1 MHRLA
6 TIIYTSGFIVSC
18 NIKYF
23 NYQYHPMI
31 RYPMIFE
38 YSICLKENYW
48 SYDTLRYDIRS
59 KFLIVDSTLVLTL
72 DTPFLFGRFWKRLHN
87 VLIQNSNSKFLI
99 FIWNKNW
106 HKTTKLICQMLI
118 DLLQSF
124 DHILIT
130 IVIIVYLLRNFN
142 KLTFYSCPCLRDHS
156 KSYSNR

>member
-1 MHRLA
+1 MKAKQLHHL
-6 TIIYTSGFIVSC
+6 TTIYTSSFIVSC

-72 DTPFLFGRFWKRLHN
+72 DTTFLFGFWKRLHN

-99 FIWNKNW
+99 FYLKQELTQNYKINMPNINRFTPKFRSYFN
-106 HKTTKLICQMLI
+106 HDRNNCVFIEKLLI
-118 DLLQSF
+118 
-124 DHILIT
+124 
-130 IVIIVYLLRNFN
+130 N
-142 KLTFYSCPCLRDHS
+142 
-156 KSYSNR
+156 